1 MRADS
6 YLQKS
11 NIISLVFIKIIIYNI
26 LLKPQDMNFS
36 VNPRFDRQILH
47 ANLKL
52 IANIIYE
59 ILMDIQD
66 DLLEKTN

>member
-1 MRADS
+1 
-6 YLQKS
+6 
-11 NIISLVFIKIIIYNI
+11 
-26 LLKPQDMNFS
+26 MNFS